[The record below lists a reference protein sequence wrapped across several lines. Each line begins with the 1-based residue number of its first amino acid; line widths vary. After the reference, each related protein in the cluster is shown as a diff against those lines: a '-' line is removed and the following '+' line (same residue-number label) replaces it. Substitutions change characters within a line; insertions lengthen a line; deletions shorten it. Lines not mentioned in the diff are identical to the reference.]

1 MSTFQKSIGG
11 YLGLELN
18 SSKNR
23 QCYESMLFLN
33 SAIGCLLELFKIL
46 QPEKIFVPR
55 YSCHTLKKLSTLN
68 CKLEYYHV
76 DENLKMCSKY
86 DIQKNQFILYTN
98 YFGINDRNVNEVIGQ
113 YGKQNV
119 IIDNSQSLFS
129 SFDCLA
135 NIYSLRKTVG
145 VPDGGIISSQYLRLN
160 TKLKKDSTSSE
171 RFMHLLMRV
180 DGRVEEGLSFFRE
193 SEKSIGLQEPKLM
206 SDLTLSIFKQ
216 VDHFK
221 IMKKRLKNFYFFKKN
236 LDCKNK
242 FIVTSKVAS
251 PICYPLHCDS
261 NLNSHLK
268 KNLIFTPKYW
278 PNLNELNDFEN
289 SLVREFT
296 FLPIDQT
303 LEENDLNRMINTIK
317 EFCCIA
323 ESKK

>member
-1 MSTFQKSIGG
+1 MNTFEKSIGG

-18 SSKNR
+18 SRKNR
-23 QCYESMLFLN
+23 KCYESMLFLN
-33 SAIGCLLELFKIL
+33 SAIGCLLELFKRL
-46 QPEKIFVPR
+46 KPEKIFLPK

-68 CKLEYYHV
+68 CKIEYYNV
-76 DENLKMCSKY
+76 DVNLKICQKY
-86 DIQKNQFILYTN
+86 DLQKDQFILYTN
-98 YFGINDRNVNEVIGQ
+98 YFGINDENVNEVIRL
-113 YGKQNV
+113 YGKNNV

-135 NIYSLRKTVG
+135 NIYSLRKTIG

-160 TKLKKDSTSSE
+160 SKLEKDSTSSE

-180 DGRVEEGLSFFRE
+180 DGRVEDGLSFFRE

-221 IMKKRLKNFYFFKKN
+221 IMKKRLKNFYFLKKN

-278 PNLNELNDFEN
+278 PNLIELNDFEN
-289 SLVREFT
+289 SLVQEFT
-296 FLPIDQT
+296 FLPIDQN
-303 LEENDLNRMINTIK
+303 LDENDLNRMINTIK
-317 EFCCIA
+317 EFSYIA